1 MIPFL
6 LVEATVCSVFFHECE
21 AEGVE
26 TKAIVESTC
35 TSAIKRSTTFN
46 IARNGC
52 NCVVQRMTHAAIEPR
67 NVYGPLARWM
77 GKQGMPEAA
86 KVNAYLYSFVVNG

>member
-35 TSAIKRSTTFN
+35 TSAVKWSTTFN
-46 IARNGC
+46 ITMEW
-52 NCVVQRMTHAAIEPR
+52 VQLWCSTYDTIGF
-67 NVYGPLARWM
+67 Y
-77 GKQGMPEAA
+77 
-86 KVNAYLYSFVVNG
+86 YCCI